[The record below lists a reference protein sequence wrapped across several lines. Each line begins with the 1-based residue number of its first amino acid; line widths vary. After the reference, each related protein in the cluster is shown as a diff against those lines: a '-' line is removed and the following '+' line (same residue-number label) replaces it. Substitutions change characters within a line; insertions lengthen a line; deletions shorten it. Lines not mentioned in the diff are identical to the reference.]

1 MLVAG
6 IDSYIAGSKFLSGI
20 SFDGNEPNLKLCS
33 VSSSLLHSKHTCTSD
48 CIEDTRVQSL
58 KFPSAQHGRP
68 DQYLLGHECI
78 HKSKGHLGRLV
89 PGCTIPIIFPRHFDG
104 LVASNNH

>member
-1 MLVAG
+1 MHQLPRFARGGGGMLVAG

-58 KFPSAQHGRP
+58 KFPSAQHG
-68 DQYLLGHECI
+68 
-78 HKSKGHLGRLV
+78 
-89 PGCTIPIIFPRHFDG
+89 
-104 LVASNNH
+104 